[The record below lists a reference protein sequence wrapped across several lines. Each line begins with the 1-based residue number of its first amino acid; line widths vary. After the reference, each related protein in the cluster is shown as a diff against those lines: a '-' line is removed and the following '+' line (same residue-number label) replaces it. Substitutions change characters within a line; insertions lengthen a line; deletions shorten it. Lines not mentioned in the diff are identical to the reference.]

1 MLETSKL
8 QASSLLH
15 WTTSLGSGSVIESAD
30 HQTPPTMGEMLQ
42 QLGWIRALLA
52 NAGSILDS

>member
-1 MLETSKL
+1 MLEASKL

-42 QLGWIRALLA
+42 
-52 NAGSILDS
+52 